1 MNYYINRLNELAKE
15 ASINDEVPIACLI
28 IKDNQIIGEGVNK
41 REKNNLIHGHAE
53 INAINQASNKLGS
66 WKLDNCIM
74 YVSTEPCLMCYG
86 AIKQSRIKKVYVASK
101 QESSKKQSFNCYIED
116 DDQLIDYS
124 YVNEESQNIIKEFFL
139 RKRG

>member
-28 IKDNQIIGEGVNK
+28 IKDNQIIGEGVNN

-66 WKLDNCIM
+66 WKLDDCIM

-86 AIKQSRIKKVYVASK
+86 AIKQSRIKKYMLLVN
-101 QESSKKQSFNCYIED
+101 KKVVRNNL
-116 DDQLIDYS
+116 LI
-124 YVNEESQNIIKEFFL
+124 VILKMMIN
-139 RKRG
+139 